1 VARIADIL
9 LPTHTMKVRRLATMA
24 ALAAA
29 SQALA
34 CDKKSDAVALAPAAE
49 SLAPSAPEAG
59 TTGTWRYTIGPSGS
73 VHVELPGLTEHITG
87 DATTVAGSVDI
98 VPTDLAR
105 SRGQVLVD
113 LSTFSTT
120 TFGNEKDAT
129 QTKHARTWLEV
140 QVGDQTNENMRY
152 AVFAIR
158 SIDGLSASDITHVAP
173 THDGPNDVRAVS
185 MTLHGELLV
194 HGHRVPKED
203 VIDVVFY
210 YPAGAAADSK
220 PTRLQIT
227 SKTPMR
233 VVLKEH
239 DVRPRD
245 PAGQLLSW
253 TTSLISK
260 VAETADVTLRLGA
273 LPAT

>member
-1 VARIADIL
+1 
-9 LPTHTMKVRRLATMA
+9 
-24 ALAAA
+24 
-29 SQALA
+29 
-34 CDKKSDAVALAPAAE
+34 
-49 SLAPSAPEAG
+49 
-59 TTGTWRYTIGPSGS
+59 
-73 VHVELPGLTEHITG
+73 LTEHITG
-87 DATTVAGSVDI
+87 DATSVAGSVDI
-98 VPTDLAR
+98 VPTDLAQ

-113 LSTFSTT
+113 LATFSTT

-140 QVGDQTNENMRY
+140 QVGDQMNENMRY

-158 SIDGLSASDITHVAP
+158 SIDELSATDITHVAAI
-173 THDGPNDVRAVS
+173 HDGPNDVRAVS
-185 MTLHGELLV
+185 MTVHGDLLV

-203 VIDVVFY
+203 AIDVVFY
-210 YPAGAAADSK
+210 YPSGAAGDSK

-239 DVRPRD
+239 DIRPRD

-260 VAETADVTLRLGA
+260 VAETADVTLHLGA